1 MFFYRNNLQIPIVE
15 YIYIFFI
22 FHIGGSIIS
31 LFYCFSYSIERHSNE
46 SGKLKKKEKKERRQE
61 SNRTEAWLFKADVIE
76 IGNRIF
82 SVILFFFI
90 LLSRVSYLNPSPY
103 TENITV
109 HDCIEHKINMKYS
122 LTSGILNKMQIEI

>member
-31 LFYCFSYSIERHSNE
+31 LFLLFFIFDRKAFERKWKIE
-46 SGKLKKKEKKERRQE
+46 KKKKKERRQE

>member
-1 MFFYRNNLQIPIVE
+1 MFFFYKYQSWNIYLYFL
-15 YIYIFFI
+15 YISF
-22 FHIGGSIIS
+22 IGGSIVS
-31 LFYCFSYSIERHSNE
+31 LFYRFSYSIERHSNE
-46 SGKLKKKEKKERRQE
+46 SGKLKKEKKERRQE
-61 SNRTEAWLFKADVIE
+61 GNRTEAWLFKADVIE

-82 SVILFFFI
+82 FPLILFFFI
-90 LLSRVSYLNPSPY
+90 LLSRVSVYLNPSSY

>member
-31 LFYCFSYSIERHSNE
+31 LFLLFFIFDRKAFERKWKIE
-46 SGKLKKKEKKERRQE
+46 KKKKERRQE

>member
-1 MFFYRNNLQIPIVE
+1 MFFFYKYQSWNIYLYFL
-15 YIYIFFI
+15 YISFI
-22 FHIGGSIIS
+22 RGSIVS
-31 LFYCFSYSIERHSNE
+31 LFYRFSYSIERHSNE
-46 SGKLKKKEKKERRQE
+46 SGKLKKEKKERRQE
-61 SNRTEAWLFKADVIE
+61 GNRTEAWLFKADVIE

-82 SVILFFFI
+82 FPLILFFFI
-90 LLSRVSYLNPSPY
+90 LLSRVSVYLNPSSY

>member
-1 MFFYRNNLQIPIVE
+1 MFFFTNTNRGI
-15 YIYIFFI
+15 YIFIFFI
-22 FHIGGSIIS
+22 FHIGGSIVS
-31 LFYCFSYSIERHSNE
+31 LFYRFSYSIERHSNE
-46 SGKLKKKEKKERRQE
+46 SGKLKKEKKERRQE
-61 SNRTEAWLFKADVIE
+61 GNRTEAWLFKADVIE

-82 SVILFFFI
+82 FPLILFFFI
-90 LLSRVSYLNPSPY
+90 LLSRVSVYLNPSSY